1 MERYIGLDAHASSC
15 TLGVVGPSGKRLGSH
30 VVETNARALIEV
42 LRGIPRNRHVCVEE
56 GTLSGWL
63 YEVLEPHVEE
73 LVVAGVRESRGP
85 KSDKRDAFA
94 LAEQLRIGS
103 LETVVY
109 KDRGR
114 FRRLGQLARAHGFV
128 VRDAARVKNRLKSV
142 YRSRGVGYG
151 AGRSIYGKRD
161 REGWLAKLPEASRT
175 LAEVLYAEHDALV
188 VLSAKAEKA
197 LLAEARKHREWHGVK
212 TCPGLG
218 PIRTAQLLPVV
229 VTPHRFQSRSGFWAY
244 CGLGI
249 VMRSSSDWVRTST
262 GAWIKAAVLRTRG
275 LNRNFNHRLKG
286 VFKGAATT
294 VIGRAEDEPLY
305 HHYERL
311 LEGGT
316 KPNLAKL
323 TLARQ
328 IASIALA
335 LWRTGEAYDP
345 KRLEVTQ

>member
-63 YEVLEPHVEE
+63 WEVLEPHVEE

-85 KSDKRDAFA
+85 KSDKRDAFV

-128 VRDAARVKNRLKSV
+128 VRDTVRVKNRLKSV
-142 YRSRGVGYG
+142 YRSRGVWPGK
-151 AGRSIYGKRD
+151 GRTVYGKGE
-161 REGWLAKLPEASRT
+161 REGWLAKLPEANRT

-188 VLSAKAEKA
+188 ALNAKAEKA
-197 LLAEARKHREWHGVK
+197 LLAEARKHREWHVLK

-218 PIRTAQLLPVV
+218 PIRTAELLPVV
-229 VTPHRFQSRSGFWAY
+229 VTPYRFRSRSGFWAY

-249 VMRSSSDWVRTST
+249 VMRSSSDWVRTPT
-262 GAWIKAAVLRTRG
+262 GAWMKAPVQRTRG